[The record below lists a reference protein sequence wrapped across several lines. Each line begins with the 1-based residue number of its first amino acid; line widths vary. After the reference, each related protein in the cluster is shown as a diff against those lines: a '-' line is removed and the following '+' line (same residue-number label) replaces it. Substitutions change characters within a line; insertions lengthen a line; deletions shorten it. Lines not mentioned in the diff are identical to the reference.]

1 MSVNVK
7 GRNIDVTPAL
17 KEYVEKKITKV
28 TKQFKTVGDIS
39 AVLKV
44 EKGNHIVEITVPASG
59 ILLRAQETTKDM
71 YSSIDLVVEKIERQI
86 HKYKTRLMKRKYSNF
101 ADTAVPAP
109 APAAEAA
116 DEGEFEIIKN
126 KRFIMHPMTPEEA
139 IGKTKR
145 TDYPIL
151 TGKDVMIQAEYKGF
165 RGQAFTD
172 APSAF
177 EGMLEDILQMDIEHD
192 PHDRGIF
199 IATVN
204 AVMASLGLCCGT
216 VHCRTEG
223 PELCAQDM
231 LNYLE
236 SNYPDVKR
244 IALVGFQP
252 SLLEML
258 SKSKYDVRVMDLN
271 PNNIGQLK
279 FGIRV
284 EDGTAMKEEIRD
296 SYAELILCTGST
308 LCNGSIIDY
317 LDLDKEVLFF
327 GTTTS
332 GAAPLLGLKRV
343 CFADKYE

>member
-1 MSVNVK
+1 MTKRELFTTLKDRFEQV
-7 GRNIDVTPAL
+7 L
-17 KEYVEKKITKV
+17 KENQIQNDTLCV
-28 TKQFKTVGDIS
+28 TCRS
-39 AVLKV
+39 L
-44 EKGNHIVEITVPASG
+44 
-59 ILLRAQETTKDM
+59 
-71 YSSIDLVVEKIERQI
+71 
-86 HKYKTRLMKRKYSNF
+86 
-101 ADTAVPAP
+101 
-109 APAAEAA
+109 
-116 DEGEFEIIKN
+116 
-126 KRFIMHPMTPEEA
+126 TPEEA

-177 EGMLEDILQMDIEHD
+177 EGMLNDVLEMDLEND
-192 PHDRGIF
+192 PHARGIF
-199 IATVN
+199 IATMN
-204 AVMASLGLCCGT
+204 AVMASLGKCKGT

-231 LNYLE
+231 RQFLE
-236 SNYPDVKR
+236 KNYPEVQK

-271 PNNIGQLK
+271 PKNIGQVK
-279 FGIRV
+279 FGICV
-284 EDGTAMKEEIRD
+284 EDGRTSMEEIRD
-296 SYAELILCTGST
+296 YYADLILCTGST
-308 LCNGSIIDY
+308 LCNGSIVDY
-317 LDLDKEVLFF
+317 LGLEKEVLFF
-327 GTTTS
+327 GTSAS